1 MTVSLQASGEN
12 VKLVFIKL
20 YVVLCKRLVVRRL
33 LKHYMSK
40 LFMTVILIDM
50 GLGGPAV
57 QLWTSDS

>member
-1 MTVSLQASGEN
+1 M
-12 VKLVFIKL
+12 KLVFIKL

-57 QLWTSDS
+57 QLWKSDS